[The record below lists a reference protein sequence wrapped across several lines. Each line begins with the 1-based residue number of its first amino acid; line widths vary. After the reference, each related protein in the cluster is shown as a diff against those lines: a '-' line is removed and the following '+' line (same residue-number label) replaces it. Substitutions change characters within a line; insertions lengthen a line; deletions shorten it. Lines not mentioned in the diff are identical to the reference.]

1 MIPNWELW
9 DKDFK
14 AVIIKMIQQV
24 IMNILE
30 ANKRT
35 ESLSKEI
42 EDLKKQTEGS
52 ELKSTIK
59 EAKNSKDECKSRT

>member
-24 IMNILE
+24 ITNILE

-35 ESLSKEI
+35 ESLSKEK
-42 EDLKKQTEGS
+42 EDLKKQTEAL
-52 ELKSTIK
+52 ELKITTK
-59 EAKNSKDECKSRT
+59 EAKNSKDERKSRT

>member
-1 MIPNWELW
+1 MIPNWERC

-14 AVIIKMIQQV
+14 VAIIKMIQYV

-30 ANKRT
+30 VNQRT

-42 EDLKKQTEGS
+42 EDLKKQTEGL
-52 ELKSTIK
+52 ELKNTIK
-59 EAKNSKDECKSRT
+59 EAKIKMKK